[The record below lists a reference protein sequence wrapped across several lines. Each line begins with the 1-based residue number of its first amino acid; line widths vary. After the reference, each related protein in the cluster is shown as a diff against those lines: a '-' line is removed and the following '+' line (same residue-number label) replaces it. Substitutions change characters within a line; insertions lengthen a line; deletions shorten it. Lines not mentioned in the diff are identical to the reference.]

1 MKFTDLF
8 VKRPVLA
15 IVVNLVI
22 LIAGLQAIRALSVRQ
37 YPRSDIAV
45 VNVATTYVGAN
56 ADLVRGFISTPLERV
71 IASADG
77 IDYMESSSAQSLSTI
92 TVHLK
97 LNYDTN
103 AALTQIQA
111 KVAQVRNDLPP
122 EAEAPV
128 IELETA
134 DNQFAAI
141 YLGFSSTELDP
152 NQITD
157 YLTRVVQPKLSAIS
171 GVQRADILGAR
182 TFAMRIWL
190 KPDRMAAL
198 GISPSAVRDALA
210 RNNYLSALG
219 RTKGSMVS
227 VNLVANTDLRTQ
239 AEFRQL
245 VVKEDKGV
253 VVRLGDIAD
262 VVLGAENYEQ
272 DIRFNG
278 EAATFMGVWVLP
290 TANSLDVIAKVRE
303 ALPQIRAQMPVG
315 MKVGIPYDSTEYIH
329 DAINEVLRT
338 LTETLVIVVIV
349 IFLFLGSFRS
359 VLIPIVAIPISLV
372 GAVFLMLVAGFTVNL
387 LTLLAIVLSVGL
399 VVDDAIV
406 MVENVERH
414 LHEGKTPRQAALE
427 GARELVGPIVAM
439 TITLAAVYAPIGL
452 QGGLTGSLFREF
464 AFTLAGAVIVSGVVA
479 LTLSPM
485 MGARLLRTGDTERGF
500 AGWINRRFE
509 GVRRRYTRSLAA
521 TLRYRPVVL
530 AVWVIVALLTVPF
543 FMFSQSE
550 LAPYEDQGFFFGFVQ
565 SSPNA
570 TLDQTRLFT
579 SQIFDVYKS
588 FPEAAS
594 IFQITFPNG
603 GIGGM
608 VAKPWSER
616 SKTTQQL
623 LMESM
628 GPLSKIAGI
637 RVIPQA
643 PPPLPG
649 GGDFPVDLV
658 IASAAEPKQLEALA
672 GQLVQK
678 AFASGMFIFAD
689 ADLKFDQPQTEVVF
703 DRDKLRSQGV
713 DLSQAGRDL
722 STLLGANYVNR
733 FSIQGRSYKVI
744 PQLARAER
752 LTAQQLEQIYI
763 TGSHDRLVPLSTF
776 ASLRTTS
783 EPRELKKFQQLNAV
797 RIQGVIPPPVPL
809 NQALTFLENEARA
822 ILPQG
827 FTIDYAGESRQL
839 RTESGKF
846 LGTFLLSAVLIYL
859 VLAAQFESFRDP
871 FIVLAGS
878 VPLAVSGALL
888 FSFLGFTTLNI
899 YSQVGLITLVGLVS
913 KNGILIV
920 QFANHLQE
928 TGAGKLDAVIEAAG
942 TRLRPILMT
951 TAATVVGH
959 FPLVLATGPG
969 AGARNSIGIM
979 LVSGMVIG
987 TIFTLFIVPSIYML
1001 VAKTR
1006 VAVVQEQPVTERR
1019 ARKFAEAVAMVLLAT
1034 FLTGGV
1040 ASAQSQPSAAADTKV
1055 VSLTLDEA
1063 VRRAIDHNPDLAIVR
1078 MGTEVEAARVG
1089 ESRGAFAPVFSSTF
1103 GRSSVVTPPSNILLG
1118 DRGVDVHDLFS
1129 STGVRQRLSRGGG
1142 TWSASW
1148 DASRTATNNPFSS
1161 FDPTLQSGL
1170 QLAFSQPLL
1179 KDRQIDANRQQYI
1192 VAKRNRESSELRFR
1206 ESVVQ
1211 TVAAVKQAYWTLKA
1225 AVANVNVQQ
1234 RSLELAE
1241 ELARQN
1247 KVRVDAGQIPP
1258 LDLVQAQAEAAQRR
1272 EGLIAARAIAGDA
1285 EDRLR
1290 TLIMDPA
1297 DEGFW
1302 NAPLEAIDA
1311 PSDHETLP
1319 DVDGATAKALRERL
1333 DILRAGH
1340 DLENARTTVEYLKNQ
1355 KLPDVRVEASYR
1367 GNGLGGTQFLRAG
1380 EFPGTVIGTRGRGF
1394 GDALGQAFTSDYPTW
1409 SFGVTVS
1416 YPLGNSYEQASAA
1429 RADVERRQATQRIAS
1444 LRQQTTET
1452 VRQAA
1457 RQVRSSAERIDAARA
1472 SATLAQERLSSEQ
1485 RRFEVGLS
1493 TTFLVTQAQR
1503 DLLQAEVNLLRTMLD
1518 YESSLVNFEAVQ
1530 LSPSAGNGDTIGVR
1544 GASVVVLPPASPQ
1557 GLFRS
1562 GS

>member
-22 LIAGLQAIRALSVRQ
+22 LIAGLQSIRALSVRQ

-45 VNVATTYVGAN
+45 VNVTTAYVGAN
-56 ADLVRGFISTPLERV
+56 ADLVRGFITTPLERV

-77 IDYMESSSAQSLSTI
+77 IDYMESSSVQSLSTI

-122 EAEAPV
+122 EAEAP
-128 IELETA
+128 IIDLQTA

-141 YLGFSSTELDP
+141 YLGFSSTDLDP

-190 KPDRMAAL
+190 KPDQMAAH
-198 GISPSAVRDALA
+198 GIAPSMVRDALA

-227 VNLVANTDLRTQ
+227 VNLVANTDLRSPD
-239 AEFRQL
+239 EFRQM
-245 VVKEDKGV
+245 VVKEDHGV
-253 VVRLGDIAD
+253 VVRISDIAD

-278 EAATFMGVWVLP
+278 ESATFMGVWVLP

-303 ALPQIRAQMPVG
+303 ALPQIQAQLPAG
-315 MKVGIPYDSTEYIH
+315 MKLGIPYDSTEYIH
-329 DAINEVLRT
+329 DAIGEVLRT
-338 LTETLVIVVIV
+338 LSETLLIVIVV

-414 LHEGKTPRQAALE
+414 LHQGKRPLQAAIDA
-427 GARELVGPIVAM
+427 ARELVAPIIAM
-439 TITLAAVYAPIGL
+439 TITLAAVYAPIGI

-464 AFTLAGAVIVSGVVA
+464 AFTLAGAVVVSGIVA

-485 MGARLLRTGDTERGF
+485 MGAKLLRAGDTERGF
-500 AGWINRRFE
+500 AGWINRRFLT
-509 GVRRRYTRSLAA
+509 VRSGYTRALTA

-530 AVWVIVALLTVPF
+530 TLWIIVALLMVPF
-543 FMFSQSE
+543 YMFSQRE
-550 LAPYEDQGFFFGFVQ
+550 LAPAEDQGFFFGFIQ
-565 SSPNA
+565 GSPNA
-570 TLDQTRLFT
+570 TLDQTKLFT
-579 SQIFDVYKS
+579 DQIYDVYKS
-588 FPEAAS
+588 FPESAS
-594 IFQITFPNG
+594 IFQITFPTG
-603 GIGGM
+603 GFGGM
-608 VAKPWSER
+608 VTKPWSER
-616 SKTTQQL
+616 TKTTQQL
-623 LMESM
+623 MMEAM
-628 GPLSKIAGI
+628 GPLSKIAGV

-649 GGDFPVDLV
+649 GGNFPVDLV
-658 IASAAEPKQLEALA
+658 IASAAEPKQLSEFAE
-672 GQLVQK
+672 QLLKK
-678 AFASGMFIFAD
+678 AMTSGMFIYAD
-689 ADLKFDQPQTEVVF
+689 ADLKFDQPQAEVVF

-744 PQLARAER
+744 PQVMRADR
-752 LTAQQLEQIYI
+752 LTSDQLEQIYI

-776 ASLRTTS
+776 ASVKTTT

-809 NQALTFLENEARA
+809 DQALTFLENEARK

-827 FTIDYAGESRQL
+827 FAIDYAGESRQL
-839 RTESGKF
+839 RTEGGGF
-846 LGTFLLSAVLIYL
+846 LATFLLSAVLIYL

-888 FSFLGFTTLNI
+888 FSFLGLTTLNI

-920 QFANHLQE
+920 QFANHLRE
-928 TGAGKLDAVIEAAG
+928 TGKAKLDAVIEASS

-979 LVSGMVIG
+979 LVSGMIIG
-987 TIFTLFIVPSIYML
+987 TVFTLFVVPSIYML
-1001 VAKTR
+1001 VARSRVAAVAEIETTNTR
-1006 VAVVQEQPVTERR
+1006 VPEL
-1019 ARKFAEAVAMVLLAT
+1019 AEAV
-1034 FLTGGV
+1034 
-1040 ASAQSQPSAAADTKV
+1040 
-1055 VSLTLDEA
+1055 
-1063 VRRAIDHNPDLAIVR
+1063 
-1078 MGTEVEAARVG
+1078 
-1089 ESRGAFAPVFSSTF
+1089 
-1103 GRSSVVTPPSNILLG
+1103 
-1118 DRGVDVHDLFS
+1118 
-1129 STGVRQRLSRGGG
+1129 
-1142 TWSASW
+1142 
-1148 DASRTATNNPFSS
+1148 
-1161 FDPTLQSGL
+1161 
-1170 QLAFSQPLL
+1170 
-1179 KDRQIDANRQQYI
+1179 
-1192 VAKRNRESSELRFR
+1192 
-1206 ESVVQ
+1206 
-1211 TVAAVKQAYWTLKA
+1211 
-1225 AVANVNVQQ
+1225 
-1234 RSLELAE
+1234 
-1241 ELARQN
+1241 
-1247 KVRVDAGQIPP
+1247 
-1258 LDLVQAQAEAAQRR
+1258 
-1272 EGLIAARAIAGDA
+1272 
-1285 EDRLR
+1285 
-1290 TLIMDPA
+1290 
-1297 DEGFW
+1297 
-1302 NAPLEAIDA
+1302 
-1311 PSDHETLP
+1311 
-1319 DVDGATAKALRERL
+1319 
-1333 DILRAGH
+1333 
-1340 DLENARTTVEYLKNQ
+1340 
-1355 KLPDVRVEASYR
+1355 
-1367 GNGLGGTQFLRAG
+1367 
-1380 EFPGTVIGTRGRGF
+1380 
-1394 GDALGQAFTSDYPTW
+1394 
-1409 SFGVTVS
+1409 
-1416 YPLGNSYEQASAA
+1416 
-1429 RADVERRQATQRIAS
+1429 
-1444 LRQQTTET
+1444 
-1452 VRQAA
+1452 
-1457 RQVRSSAERIDAARA
+1457 
-1472 SATLAQERLSSEQ
+1472 
-1485 RRFEVGLS
+1485 
-1493 TTFLVTQAQR
+1493 
-1503 DLLQAEVNLLRTMLD
+1503 
-1518 YESSLVNFEAVQ
+1518 
-1530 LSPSAGNGDTIGVR
+1530 
-1544 GASVVVLPPASPQ
+1544 
-1557 GLFRS
+1557 
-1562 GS
+1562 